1 MKTVLE
7 FVNGLVR
14 DTLTGDE
21 IRTISDGYHT
31 FEELYDFRLV
41 YNACLF
47 NEWAERGIYEVH
59 KSHKHGDGEECFG
72 GGWFVV
78 MATTPFG
85 QISNH
90 YRDCHWGIFQCE
102 ERELADVWD
111 GHTAA
116 DVVDRLRKVSCLPR
130 RCP

>member
-7 FVNGLVR
+7 FVNSLVR

-41 YNACLF
+41 FNACLF
-47 NEWAERGIYEVH
+47 NEWAERGIYKVH

-90 YRDCHWGIFQCE
+90 YRDSHGGIFQCE
-102 ERELADVWD
+102 EREFADDWD

-116 DVVDRLRKVSCLPR
+116 DVADRLRKVSCLPR

>member
-7 FVNGLVR
+7 CVNDLVR
-14 DTLTGDE
+14 YAVPVNE
-21 IRTISDGYHT
+21 IELVSDGYHT
-31 FEELYDFRLV
+31 FKEVYDFRMV
-41 YNACLF
+41 FNACLF
-47 NEWAERGIYEVH
+47 NEWAERGIYDVH
-59 KSHKHGDGEECFG
+59 KSRKHGDGEECFG
-72 GGWFVV
+72 GGWFIV

-102 ERELADVWD
+102 ERETATPWD

-116 DVVDRLRKVSCLPR
+116 DVADRLRKVSCLPR

>member
-7 FVNGLVR
+7 CVNGLVR
-14 DTLTGDE
+14 DAVPGNEVELV
-21 IRTISDGYHT
+21 SDGYHT
-31 FEELYDFRLV
+31 FKELYDFRLV
-41 YNACLF
+41 FNACLF

-116 DVVDRLRKVSCLPR
+116 DVADRLRKVSCLPR